1 MADIW
6 QEKNHW
12 RKKQVRNCIGEAY
25 MPHKQLAYVES
36 QTTDK
41 NYISQLFTVS
51 NKRDENDRPRPNKT
65 WFLSIKSEK

>member
-1 MADIW
+1 
-6 QEKNHW
+6 
-12 RKKQVRNCIGEAY
+12 